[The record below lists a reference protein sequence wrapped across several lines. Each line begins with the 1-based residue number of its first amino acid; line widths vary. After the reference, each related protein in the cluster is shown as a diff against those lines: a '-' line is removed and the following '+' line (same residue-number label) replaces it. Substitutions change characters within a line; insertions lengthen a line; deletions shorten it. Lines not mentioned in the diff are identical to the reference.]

1 MGAQQSCPGMVP
13 WAAGVTQSLLH
24 PPRPFHLASQG
35 SLHTAATASPACA
48 ARRSAGFFKAEES
61 GIYYLF
67 TKSV

>member
-1 MGAQQSCPGMVP
+1 MVP